1 MFIGLV
7 PTTIAHAPHR
17 KWSGRKSFSVSLSAH
32 LRPMHWGSQPV
43 TANLEV
49 TSPLPGELIIISLLI
64 QTLFW
69 GLPSFL
75 RALSDM

>member
-1 MFIGLV
+1 MPIIENGAGGNHSRFLSPLTPAYALGI
-7 PTTIAHAPHR
+7 TTSYGQ
-17 KWSGRKSFSVSLSAH
+17 SG
-32 LRPMHWGSQPV
+32 G
-43 TANLEV
+43 N
-49 TSPLPGELIIISLLI
+49 SPLPGELIIISLLI